1 MDKVIRSR
9 REEQDFLFDLT
20 QFFYY
25 IGAMNVV
32 HQRRDPLGI
41 GASILSP
48 YTAEFQ
54 PVKVL
59 RVVQLVA
66 LIREGFLHCLIYCT
80 FFTEKYLLLPSIDW

>member
-32 HQRRDPLGI
+32 HQRRDPLGV

-59 RVVQLVA
+59 KSCTVSSV
-66 LIREGFLHCLIYCT
+66 HCLIYRT
-80 FFTEKYLLLPSIDW
+80 FFTEKYLLLSCIDW

>member
-32 HQRRDPLGI
+32 HQRRDPLGV

-48 YTAEFQ
+48 YTADFQ
-54 PVKVL
+54 PIKVL

-66 LIREGFLHCLIYCT
+66 LPYLSYFLHREIFVVTLYR
-80 FFTEKYLLLPSIDW
+80 LVASSNP